1 MSVAG
6 GEAAGARL
14 AYTGLMLPPA
24 CKQKLV
30 AALGAKSVL
39 DRPEDLLLYEYDG
52 GVDKHRPD
60 LVVFPRTTEDVV
72 TTVKIAREFD
82 VPFVGRGA
90 GTGLSGGSIPLEGG
104 ILIGFARMNRILD
117 IDLDNERAVVQPGVV
132 NLDITLAVQG
142 SGFFYAP
149 DPSSQRA
156 CTLGGNVAENAGGPH
171 TLAYGVTTNHVLGL
185 EVVLPDG
192 TVVETGGKEL
202 DCPGYDLTGLLTGS
216 EGTMVLVTKVVVR
229 LMRKV
234 ETVKTCLAIYESNED
249 AGNTVAEITARG
261 ITPVA
266 VEMLDGVM
274 LRMVEEATHAGY
286 PMDAAAVLL
295 IELEGL
301 VEAVEEQVEQVRQA
315 CAACRTR
322 EFRVARS
329 AEERDLLWKG
339 RKNAF
344 GAVGRVSPTYYVQD
358 GVVPRT
364 KIAPTLHFINEVGRK
379 YGLTIS
385 NIFHAGDGNMHPII
399 LFDPRKPGE
408 LEKARACGEAILSY
422 CIEVGGSITGEHG
435 VGVEKRE
442 LMAKQF
448 SPESLEMMARF
459 KALFDPTG
467 RLNPGKV
474 LPTGRGC
481 IEIRQPALT
490 TGGTMY

>member
-1 MSVAG
+1 
-6 GEAAGARL
+6 
-14 AYTGLMLPPA
+14 MLLPA
-24 CKQKLV
+24 CAKKLV
-30 AALGAKSVL
+30 ALLGARAVL
-39 DRPEDLLLYEYDG
+39 DQPEDLALYEYDG

-60 LVVFPRTTEDVV
+60 VVVFPRTTAEVAGI
-72 TTVKIAREFD
+72 VKIAREFSA
-82 VPFVGRGA
+82 PLVGRGA
-90 GTGLSGGSIPLEGG
+90 GTGLSGGAIPLEGG
-104 ILIGFARMNRILD
+104 ILVAFARMNAIVET
-117 IDLDNERAVVQPGVV
+117 DLANERAVVQPGVV
-132 NLDITLAVQG
+132 NLDVTGAVEANG
-142 SGFFYAP
+142 YFFAP

-156 CTLGGNVAENAGGPH
+156 CTIGGNVAENSGGPH

-185 EVVLPDG
+185 EVVMPDG
-192 TVVETGGKEL
+192 SVVETGGKATDL
-202 DCPGYDLTGLLTGS
+202 PGYDLTGLLTGS
-216 EGTMVLVTKVVVR
+216 EGTMALVTRVTVR
-229 LMRKV
+229 LMRKP
-234 ETVKTCLAIYESNED
+234 EAVKTLLAIYESNED
-249 AGNTVAEITARG
+249 AGRTVTEITARG

-301 VEAVEEQVEQVRQA
+301 SEVIEEQAGHIREA
-315 CAACRTR
+315 CLVCGAR

-364 KIAPTLHFINEVGRK
+364 KIAATLHYINDVARK
-379 YGLTIS
+379 HGLTIS

-399 LFDPRKPGE
+399 LFDPRKPGD
-408 LEKARACGEAILSY
+408 LERARSAGEEILAY
-422 CIEVGGSITGEHG
+422 CVENGGSITGEHG
-435 VGVEKRE
+435 VGVEKKE

-448 SPESLEMMARF
+448 SPETLEMMARL
-459 KALFDPTG
+459 KGLFDPDG
-467 RLNPGKV
+467 RFNPGKV

-481 IEIRQPALT
+481 LEIRQEPIRSGKSL
-490 TGGTMY
+490 Y